1 VVIMEDKFNEYIEG
15 LETHRWVG
23 VTDLSEQFGVSER
36 TVFQWLRD
44 GKIEGVKW
52 KNRRLINVPSV
63 FGYLLKKKVIEV
75 SQIKQQE
82 LKRELE
88 LKEFQK

>member
-1 VVIMEDKFNEYIEG
+1 MKDKFNEYIEG
-15 LETHRWVG
+15 LESHRWVG
-23 VTDLSEQFGVSER
+23 VTDLSEQFDISER
-36 TVFQWLRD
+36 TVFQWLKD

-75 SQIKQQE
+75 TQIREQE

>member
-1 VVIMEDKFNEYIEG
+1 MKDKFNEYIEG
-15 LETHRWVG
+15 LESHRWVG
-23 VTDLSEQFGVSER
+23 VTDLSEQFDISER
-36 TVFQWLRD
+36 TVFQWLKD
-44 GKIEGVKW
+44 GKIDGVKW

-75 SQIKQQE
+75 TQIREQE

>member
-1 VVIMEDKFNEYIEG
+1 MEDKFNEYIEG

-44 GKIEGVKW
+44 KKIEGVKW

>member
-1 VVIMEDKFNEYIEG
+1 MKDKFNEYIEG
-15 LETHRWVG
+15 LESHRWVG
-23 VTDLSEQFGVSER
+23 VTDLSEQFDISER
-36 TVFQWLRD
+36 TIYQWLKD
-44 GKIEGVKW
+44 KKIEGVKW

>member
-1 VVIMEDKFNEYIEG
+1 MKDKFNEYIEG

>member
-1 VVIMEDKFNEYIEG
+1 MKDKFNEYIEG

-23 VTDLSEQFGVSER
+23 VTDLSEQFDISER
-36 TVFQWLRD
+36 TVFQWLKD

-75 SQIKQQE
+75 TQIREQE

>member
-1 VVIMEDKFNEYIEG
+1 MEDRFNDYIEG

-23 VTDLSEQFGVSER
+23 VTDLSEQFDISER
-36 TVFQWLRD
+36 TIQQWLKD
-44 GKIEGVKW
+44 KKIEGVKW

>member
-1 VVIMEDKFNEYIEG
+1 MEDRFNEYIEG
-15 LETHRWVG
+15 LETNRWVG

-44 GKIEGVKW
+44 GKIEGVRW
-52 KNRRLINVPSV
+52 KNRRLINVVSV

-75 SQIKQQE
+75 TQIREKE
-82 LKRELE
+82 IKRELE

>member
-1 VVIMEDKFNEYIEG
+1 MEDKFNEYIEG
-15 LETHRWVG
+15 LESHRWVG

>member
-1 VVIMEDKFNEYIEG
+1 MKDKFNEYIEG
-15 LETHRWVG
+15 LESHRWVG

>member
-1 VVIMEDKFNEYIEG
+1 MEDEFDRHIEE
-15 LETHRWVG
+15 LESHKWVG

-36 TVFQWLRD
+36 TVFQWLKD

-52 KNRRLINVPSV
+52 KNRRLINVVSV

-75 SQIKQQE
+75 TQIRKRE
-82 LKRELE
+82 IKRELE
-88 LKEFQK
+88 FKQFKQI

>member
-1 VVIMEDKFNEYIEG
+1 MKDKFNEYIEG

-23 VTDLSEQFGVSER
+23 VTDLSKQFDISER

-52 KNRRLINVPSV
+52 KNKRLINVPSV

-75 SQIKQQE
+75 TQIREQE

>member
-1 VVIMEDKFNEYIEG
+1 MEDRFNDYIEG

-63 FGYLLKKKVIEV
+63 FGYLLQKKVIEV
-75 SQIKQQE
+75 TQIKQQE

>member
-1 VVIMEDKFNEYIEG
+1 MEDMFNEYIEG

>member
-1 VVIMEDKFNEYIEG
+1 MEDRFNDYIEG
-15 LETHRWVG
+15 LETRRWVG
-23 VTDLSEQFGVSER
+23 VTDLSEQFDISER
-36 TVFQWLRD
+36 TIYQWLKD
-44 GKIEGVKW
+44 KKIEGVKW

>member
-1 VVIMEDKFNEYIEG
+1 MEDKFNEYIEG
-15 LETHRWVG
+15 LESHRWVG
-23 VTDLSEQFGVSER
+23 VTDLSEQFDISER
-36 TVFQWLRD
+36 TVFQWLKD

-75 SQIKQQE
+75 TQIKQQE

>member
-1 VVIMEDKFNEYIEG
+1 MEDKFNEYIEG

-75 SQIKQQE
+75 TQIREQE

>member
-1 VVIMEDKFNEYIEG
+1 MKDKFNEYIEG
-15 LETHRWVG
+15 LESHRWVG
-23 VTDLSEQFGVSER
+23 VTDLSEQFDISER

-63 FGYLLKKKVIEV
+63 FGYLLKKKVIEIT
-75 SQIKQQE
+75 QIREQE

>member
-1 VVIMEDKFNEYIEG
+1 MEDGFNEYIEG
-15 LETHRWVG
+15 LETNRWVG

-52 KNRRLINVPSV
+52 KNRRLINVVSV

-75 SQIKQQE
+75 TQIREKE
-82 LKRELE
+82 IKRELE

>member
-1 VVIMEDKFNEYIEG
+1 MEDKFNEYIEG
-15 LETHRWVG
+15 LESHRWVG

-36 TVFQWLRD
+36 TIFQWLRD

>member
-1 VVIMEDKFNEYIEG
+1 MEDKFNDYIEG
-15 LETHRWVG
+15 LQTNKWVG

-36 TVFQWLRD
+36 TVFQWLKD

-52 KNRRLINVPSV
+52 KNRRLINVVSV

-75 SQIKQQE
+75 TQIRE
-82 LKRELE
+82 REIKRELE
-88 LKEFQK
+88 LRQFKQI

>member
-1 VVIMEDKFNEYIEG
+1 MEDKFNEYIEG
-15 LETHRWVG
+15 LESHRWVG

-36 TVFQWLRD
+36 TIFQWLKD

-75 SQIKQQE
+75 TQIREQE

>member
-1 VVIMEDKFNEYIEG
+1 MEDRINEYIEG
-15 LETHRWVG
+15 LETNRWVG

-52 KNRRLINVPSV
+52 KNRRLINVVSV

-75 SQIKQQE
+75 TQIREKE
-82 LKRELE
+82 IKRELE

>member
-1 VVIMEDKFNEYIEG
+1 MEDRFNEYIEG
-15 LETHRWVG
+15 LETNRWVG

-52 KNRRLINVPSV
+52 KNRRLINVVSV

-75 SQIKQQE
+75 TQIREKEIKREFE
-82 LKRELE
+82 LKIVP
-88 LKEFQK
+88 

>member
-1 VVIMEDKFNEYIEG
+1 MEDKFNEYIEG

-36 TVFQWLRD
+36 TVFQWLKD

>member
-1 VVIMEDKFNEYIEG
+1 MEDKFNDYIEG
-15 LETHRWVG
+15 LESHKWVG
-23 VTDLSEQFGVSER
+23 VSDLSEQFGVSER
-36 TVFQWLRD
+36 TVFQWLKD

-63 FGYLLKKKVIEV
+63 FGYLLQKKVIEV
-75 SQIKQQE
+75 TQIKQQE

>member
-1 VVIMEDKFNEYIEG
+1 MEDRFNDYIEG

-23 VTDLSEQFGVSER
+23 VTDLSEQFDISER
-36 TVFQWLRD
+36 TIYQWLKD
-44 GKIEGVKW
+44 KKIEGVKW

-63 FGYLLKKKVIEV
+63 FGYLLKKRVIEV
-75 SQIKQQE
+75 TQIREQE